1 MGLGTR
7 LVPDV
12 IDFHHVQHLEALNTA
27 RKLRVKA
34 KEQDYMLQFESI
46 ILTFSPD
53 RQRAI
58 QRALKGKTSTW
69 LTVLPLQKYHFDLSP
84 MKFRDGLAICYLRD
98 PPCLPPRCDGCGA
111 TLSHQHALDC

>member
-1 MGLGTR
+1 MSEAIKG
-7 LVPDV
+7 V
-12 IDFHHVQHLEALNTA
+12 IDFHHELHLEALNTTA

-58 QRALKGKTSTW
+58 RRALKGKTSTW
-69 LTVLPLQKYHFDLSP
+69 LTILPLQKYHFDLSP
-84 MKFRDGLAICYLRD
+84 MQFRDGLAIGYLRD
-98 PPCLPPRCDGCGA
+98 PPCLPPR
-111 TLSHQHALDC
+111 